1 MLHGQNVPYSSS
13 GGPIRFWLKTA
24 ASSGTLQ
31 NSLISSVRS
40 SLRLTSACM
49 RDQSGSGQ
57 LCGYD
62 CSEHRHKSFEA
73 AGPVYKIVHEVKV
86 VSFAR
91 CPDVDTQ
98 PILLRLPTSSDKSI
112 QGGWIIEGKV

>member
-1 MLHGQNVPYSSS
+1 MRLKGPVNEQKWANMLHGQNVPYSSS

-49 RDQSGSGQ
+49 RDQSATRQ
-57 LCGYD
+57 LCGSD
-62 CSEHRHKSFEA
+62 CSEHIHKSFEA
-73 AGPVYKIVHEVKV
+73 AGPVYKIVHEVKAS

-98 PILLRLPTSSDKSI
+98 PILL
-112 QGGWIIEGKV
+112 